1 MELCCNSLLHQRC
14 VGQAG
19 RGASGQE
26 RAPGGAT
33 GLASCLL
40 PLPAPCSGEVR
51 VLCCSSQIH
60 TVSMG
65 PSPSPGFVHPQW
77 VAVPISPDM
86 LGCSQGE
93 VERAMLMSGAP
104 RGASLCSAPAFCPA
118 ALLWGGGRAHG
129 HLLWPCLC
137 PPSHTPKRG
146 SLSEKEVCP
155 MPFLRLQQSHFL
167 RCGRPESP
175 ILVLAARVNW
185 AHGETSEG
193 WDPLCAALQIW
204 KGKGWIWGW

>member
-19 RGASGQE
+19 SGASGQE
-26 RAPGGAT
+26 KAPGGAT

-104 RGASLCSAPAFCPA
+104 RGASCALPPRSAPLPCCGGEGGHMDTSCGPA
-118 ALLWGGGRAHG
+118 SAPHPTPQKGEVSLRRKSA
-129 HLLWPCLC
+129 PCLSFGC
-137 PPSHTPKRG
+137 SSHIFSAAGGPSPR
-146 SLSEKEVCP
+146 SLCW
-155 MPFLRLQQSHFL
+155 LL
-167 RCGRPESP
+167 G
-175 ILVLAARVNW
+175 
-185 AHGETSEG
+185 
-193 WDPLCAALQIW
+193 
-204 KGKGWIWGW
+204 